1 MPRPKSVS
9 TFNIIMINILYFLGK
24 DTKKLAK
31 EYNVSERTIY
41 RYVRS
46 ANK

>member
-1 MPRPKSVS
+1 MARPKSVS
-9 TFNIIMINILYFLGK
+9 AFKVMMINILYLFGK

-31 EYNVSERTIY
+31 DYNVSERTIY

-46 ANK
+46 KN

>member
-1 MPRPKSVS
+1 MARPKSVS
-9 TFNIIMINILYFLGK
+9 TFKMILINILYLLGR

-41 RYVRS
+41 RYVR
-46 ANK
+46 K